1 MGSFYTNYTLR
12 GPEPSTVA
20 SALTGRR
27 ALVSPLCGGC
37 VVVFDEASDDQDL
50 DLISS
55 LAARLSS
62 DLSCQVLSV
71 LNHDDDILWY
81 RLYASGRLSDEYNS
95 SPGYFEPRAK
105 PSSPLGGNAA
115 VLCAAFGSRN
125 VDEVERILRK
135 PAVGIAAYAFAYERH
150 ADLAIALSLPSFVVG
165 TRYSSFESE
174 PNPTGLSAADMLKPA
189 GAPLPPSADEKQR
202 RRDLQFYDRLGT
214 EDVSRMCHREGCERG
229 TVKMS
234 NFCRSHHFE
243 MIFRRTCPFHH

>member
-50 DLISS
+50 DLISG

-150 ADLAIALSLPSFVVG
+150 CRRPRTKSNDGGTCSF
-165 TRYSSFESE
+165 
-174 PNPTGLSAADMLKPA
+174 
-189 GAPLPPSADEKQR
+189 
-202 RRDLQFYDRLGT
+202 
-214 EDVSRMCHREGCERG
+214 
-229 TVKMS
+229 
-234 NFCRSHHFE
+234 
-243 MIFRRTCPFHH
+243 MIGSVPKTCPECAIVKAVSEARSK